1 MRKESGWDPKG
12 TSVKENLKEQEPRIQ
27 APLVLGSALRSV
39 LTPPSF
45 SFFLASAAAAVCM
58 GGSADGWGR
67 WDGVKKSI
75 KFFRIPPEGTSLE
88 SRHPKESWALVISF

>member
-1 MRKESGWDPKG
+1 MRKESRWDPKG
-12 TSVKENLKEQEPRIQ
+12 ISVKENLKEQEPRIQ

-45 SFFLASAAAAVCM
+45 SLFFLAAAVCM
-58 GGSADGWGR
+58 GGSGDGWGR
-67 WDGVKKSI
+67 WDGVKESL